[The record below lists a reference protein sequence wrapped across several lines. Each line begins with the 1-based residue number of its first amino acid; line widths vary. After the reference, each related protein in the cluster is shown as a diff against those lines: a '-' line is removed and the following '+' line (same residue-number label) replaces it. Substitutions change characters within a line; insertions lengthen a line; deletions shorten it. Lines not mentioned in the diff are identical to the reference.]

1 MMRKSLSGK
10 LFASFLTVIV
20 LSLSM
25 VGFISYFQASEAL
38 DKSSE
43 KSIAQVIRSASYQTD
58 LYLQNYEKASDSI
71 LSYSQVKQFLDM
83 DPEDNYSYYQYTNDI
98 QKYLFRSLFILY
110 PQINLM
116 YVIGEHGK
124 AISDDN
130 SNQAYSLQFHPLE
143 RYRFLSNHTPD
154 SGRIAILNTNVANEG
169 DQNIITM
176 VRRIRGASSYR
187 PNGIVAIEFKAE
199 DLARIW
205 EPLDLG
211 QGGFFFIM
219 DEFGKLLY
227 RPEGNENLPGLSA
240 DLIRNVFQH
249 PNDSVVEKVDGKEY
263 MFVSR
268 KSDYSKWQ
276 LVVSMPVAELRKPI
290 STIRTTT
297 LVVGV
302 LTLAGT
308 LWLASRFGRSIT
320 KPILILKEGMRETEK
335 GNWRRLETDGRQDE
349 LGGLMRSYNLMVT
362 RLSEMIE
369 RVYEAELTT
378 QKAALELQETRLE
391 RQQAEFQALQLQI
404 NPHFLYNTLETIKCY
419 AVVQDSDEIT
429 EMVEAMAFML
439 RYSIQTNL
447 EEITI
452 ANELR
457 HVLSYMTILK
467 HRIGREFEIDVVIPP
482 ALLLAKTVRLTL
494 QPLIENIFQHAFSNG
509 IEDRHYI
516 RIDARIEG
524 DRLYVLVEDNGSG
537 MSRERLDELRE
548 KLNLNQLADTEG
560 DSRYHRG
567 GIGIM
572 NVHRRIQMVFG
583 EQYGLS
589 VESKENEGTRMILSM
604 PVERGKECFKNKTL
618 LGGIC
623 NDN

>member
-1 MMRKSLSGK
+1 MMKSLSGK

-25 VGFISYFQASEAL
+25 VGFISYFQASSAL
-38 DKSSE
+38 DESSE
-43 KSIAQVIRSASYQTD
+43 KSIAQVIGSASYQMD

-71 LSYSQVKQFLDM
+71 LSYILVKRFLDM
-83 DPEDNYSYYQYTNDI
+83 DPEDSYSYYQYTDEI

-130 SNQAYSLQFHPLE
+130 QNQAYSLLFNPAE
-143 RYRFLSNHTPD
+143 RYRTLGEQTPD
-154 SGRIAILNTNVANEG
+154 SGRIALLNTNYKG
-169 DQNIITM
+169 DRDRNVITM
-176 VRRIRGASSYR
+176 ARKIRGMSAYR
-187 PNGIVAIEFKAE
+187 PNGILAIEFKAE
-199 DLARIW
+199 ELARIW

-219 DEFGKLLY
+219 DEFGQLLY
-227 RPEGNENLPGLSA
+227 RPAGNVHSPELELPGHLTGEVFEHPDSS
-240 DLIRNVFQH
+240 LIREVNG
-249 PNDSVVEKVDGKEY
+249 EEY

-268 KSDYSKWQ
+268 RSEYSGWH
-276 LVVSMPVAELRKPI
+276 LVVSMPVSELRNPI
-290 STIRTTT
+290 ATIRTTT
-297 LVVGV
+297 LAVGI

-308 LWLASRFGRSIT
+308 LLLAMRFGSFIT
-320 KPILILKEGMRETEK
+320 KPIIILKEGMRETEK
-335 GNWRRLETDGRQDE
+335 GNWRRLETDDRQDE
-349 LGGLMRSYNLMVT
+349 LGGLIRSYNVMVT

-391 RQQAEFQALQLQI
+391 RHQAEFQALQLQI

-419 AVVQDSDEIT
+419 AVVQDSGEIT

-439 RYSIQTNL
+439 RYSIQTSL

-467 HRIGREFEIDVVIPP
+467 HRIDREFEIDVVVPP
-482 ALLLAKTVRLTL
+482 MLLLEKTVRLTL
-494 QPLIENIFQHAFSNG
+494 QPLIENIFQHAFPDG
-509 IEDRHYI
+509 IEDRHRI
-516 RIDARIEG
+516 KIDARIEG
-524 DRLYVLVEDNGSG
+524 DRFLVIVEDNGAG
-537 MSRERLDELRE
+537 MGTEQLAGLRER
-548 KLNLNQLADTEG
+548 LNLNQLAEPEG
-560 DSRYHRG
+560 DSLYHTG
-567 GIGIM
+567 GIGLM

-589 VESKENEGTRMILSM
+589 VESELGQGTRMILSM
-604 PVERGKECFKNKTL
+604 PAERKNSKRIKE
-618 LGGIC
+618 
-623 NDN
+623 

>member
-1 MMRKSLSGK
+1 MRKSLSNK
-10 LFASFLTVIV
+10 LFASFLTVIL

-25 VGFISYFQASEAL
+25 VGFISYFQASAEL

-71 LSYSQVKQFLDM
+71 LSYNQVKEFLDM
-83 DPEDNYSYYQYTNDI
+83 DPEDSYSYYQYTNDI

-130 SNQAYSLQFHPLE
+130 SNQAHSLKFHPQE
-143 RYRFLSNHTPD
+143 RYRFLSDHTPE
-154 SGRIAILNTNVANEG
+154 SGRITILNTNVMNEG

-176 VRRIRGASSYR
+176 VRRIRGVASYR
-187 PNGIVAIEFKAE
+187 PKGMVAIEFKAE

-211 QGGFFFIM
+211 QGGSYFIM

-227 RPEGNENLPGLSA
+227 RAEGNKNYPELSA
-240 DLIRNVFQH
+240 EHIQNVFQH

-263 MFVSR
+263 LFVSR

-276 LVVSMPVAELRKPI
+276 LVVSIPVGELRKPI

-297 LVVGV
+297 LVVGA
-302 LTLAGT
+302 LTLVGT
-308 LWLASRFGRSIT
+308 LLLAIWFGRSIT

-335 GNWRRLETDGRQDE
+335 GKWRRLEMNGRQDE

-378 QKAALELQETRLE
+378 QKEALERH
-391 RQQAEFQALQLQI
+391 QAEFQALQLQI
-404 NPHFLYNTLETIKCY
+404 NPHYLYNTLETIKCY

-429 EMVEAMAFML
+429 EIVEAMAFML

-447 EEITI
+447 EEIRI
-452 ANELR
+452 ANELN

-482 ALLLAKTVRLTL
+482 TLLLAKMVRLTL
-494 QPLIENIFQHAFSNG
+494 QPLIENIFQHAFPEG
-509 IEDRHYI
+509 IEDSHYI

-524 DRLYVLVEDNGSG
+524 DRFLVFVEDNGAG
-537 MSRERLDELRE
+537 MSRERLVKLRE

-560 DSRYHRG
+560 DSLYHTG
-567 GIGIM
+567 GIGLM

-589 VESKENEGTRMILSM
+589 VESVENEGTRLILSM
-604 PVERGKECFKNKTL
+604 PAE
-618 LGGIC
+618 
-623 NDN
+623 

>member
-1 MMRKSLSGK
+1 MMRKTLSGK

-25 VGFISYFQASEAL
+25 VGFISYFQASSAL

-43 KSIAQVIRSASYQTD
+43 RTIAQVIRSASYQTD

-71 LSYSQVKQFLDM
+71 LSYYQVKQFMDM
-83 DPEDNYSYYQYTNDI
+83 DPEDSYSYYQYTNDI
-98 QKYLFRSLFILY
+98 QKYLYRSLFILY
-110 PQINLM
+110 PQISLI
-116 YVIGEHGK
+116 YVINEHGK

-130 SNQAYSLQFHPLE
+130 SNQAYSTQFDPGE
-143 RYRFLSNHTPD
+143 RYRILSAQTPD
-154 SGRIAILNTNVANEG
+154 SGRIAILNTNIKN
-169 DQNIITM
+169 DYDPSIITM
-176 VRRIRGASSYR
+176 VRKIRGVSSYQ
-187 PNGIVAIEFKAE
+187 PNGIAAIEFRAAE
-199 DLARIW
+199 LARIW

-211 QGGFFFIM
+211 QGGAFFIL
-219 DEFGKLLY
+219 DEFGRLLY
-227 RPEGNENLPGLSA
+227 RPDGAAGIQELPEP
-240 DLIRNVFQH
+240 LIENVFAH
-249 PNDSVVEKVDGKEY
+249 PNESHVEQVNGEAY
-263 MFVSR
+263 MFVSQ

-276 LVVSMPVAELRKPI
+276 VVVSMPMSELRKPI

-297 LVVGV
+297 LVVGM

-308 LWLASRFGRSIT
+308 LLLATRFGRSIT
-320 KPILILKEGMRETEK
+320 RPIMVLKEGMRETEK
-335 GNWRRLETDGRQDE
+335 GNWQRLKIDDRQDE

-369 RVYEAELTT
+369 RVYEAELST

-419 AVVQDSDEIT
+419 AVVQDSEEIT

-447 EEITI
+447 EEITL

-482 ALLLAKTVRLTL
+482 GLLLEKTVRLTL
-494 QPLIENIFQHAFSNG
+494 QPLIENIFQHAFPEG
-509 IEDRHYI
+509 IEDWHII
-516 RIDARIEG
+516 RIDARLEG
-524 DRLYVLVEDNGSG
+524 DAFLVIVEDNGAG
-537 MSRERLDELRE
+537 MSEGRLEQLRE
-548 KLNLNQLADTEG
+548 KLRLNQLAATEG
-560 DSRYHRG
+560 DSLYHRG
-567 GIGIM
+567 GIGLM

-589 VESKENEGTRMILSM
+589 VESEEGAGTRMILSM
-604 PVERGKECFKNKTL
+604 PAERKEKKL
-618 LGGIC
+618 
-623 NDN
+623 

>member
-1 MMRKSLSGK
+1 MRKSLSNK

-20 LSLSM
+20 LSLAM
-25 VGFISYFQASEAL
+25 VGFISYFQASAEL

-71 LSYSQVKQFLDM
+71 LSYNQVKQFLDM
-83 DPEDNYSYYQYTNDI
+83 DPEDSYSYYQYTNDI
-98 QKYLFRSLFILY
+98 QKDLFRSLFILY

-130 SNQAYSLQFHPLE
+130 SYQAYSLKFDPLE
-143 RYRFLSNHTPD
+143 RYRFLSEHTPE
-154 SGRIAILNTNVANEG
+154 SGRITILNTNVMNEG

-176 VRRIRGASSYR
+176 VRRIRGVSSYH
-187 PNGIVAIEFKAE
+187 PKGIVAIEFKAE

-211 QGGFFFIM
+211 QGGSFFIM

-227 RPEGNENLPGLSA
+227 QPEGNENHPGLSA
-240 DLIRNVFQH
+240 DHIRNVFQH

-263 MFVSR
+263 LFVSR

-276 LVVSMPVAELRKPI
+276 LVVSIPVGELRKPI

-302 LTLAGT
+302 LTLVGT
-308 LWLASRFGRSIT
+308 LLLATWFGRSIT
-320 KPILILKEGMRETEK
+320 KPILILKEGMRQTEK
-335 GNWRRLETDGRQDE
+335 GNWRRLEMNGRQDE
-349 LGGLMRSYNLMVT
+349 LGGLMHSYNLMVS

-378 QKAALELQETRLE
+378 QKEALERH
-391 RQQAEFQALQLQI
+391 QAEFQALQLQI
-404 NPHFLYNTLETIKCY
+404 NPHYLYNTLETIKCY

-429 EMVEAMAFML
+429 EIVEAMAFML

-452 ANELR
+452 ANELN

-467 HRIGREFEIDVVIPP
+467 HRNGREFEIDVVIPP
-482 ALLLAKTVRLTL
+482 TLLLAKMVRLTL
-494 QPLIENIFQHAFSNG
+494 QPLIENIFQHAFPDG

-524 DRLYVLVEDNGSG
+524 DRFLVLVEDNGAG
-537 MSRERLDELRE
+537 MSRERLDKLRE
-548 KLNLNQLADTEG
+548 KLKLNQLADTEG
-560 DSRYHRG
+560 GSLYHRG
-567 GIGIM
+567 GIGLM

-589 VESKENEGTRMILSM
+589 VESEEKEGTRMILSM
-604 PVERGKECFKNKTL
+604 PAE
-618 LGGIC
+618 
-623 NDN
+623 

>member
-1 MMRKSLSGK
+1 MRKSLSNK

-20 LSLSM
+20 LSLAM
-25 VGFISYFQASEAL
+25 VGFISYFQASAEL

-71 LSYSQVKQFLDM
+71 LSYNQVKQFLDM
-83 DPEDNYSYYQYTNDI
+83 DPEDSYSYYQYTNDI
-98 QKYLFRSLFILY
+98 QKDLFRSLFILY

-130 SNQAYSLQFHPLE
+130 SYQAYSLKFHPLE
-143 RYRFLSNHTPD
+143 RYRFLSEHTPE
-154 SGRIAILNTNVANEG
+154 SGRITILNTNVMNEG

-176 VRRIRGASSYR
+176 VRRIRGVSSYH
-187 PNGIVAIEFKAE
+187 PKGIVAIEFKAE

-211 QGGFFFIM
+211 QGGSFFIM

-227 RPEGNENLPGLSA
+227 QPEGNENHPGLSA
-240 DLIRNVFQH
+240 GHIRNVFQH

-263 MFVSR
+263 LFVSR

-276 LVVSMPVAELRKPI
+276 LVVSIPVGELRKPI

-302 LTLAGT
+302 LTLIGT
-308 LWLASRFGRSIT
+308 LLLATWFGRSIT
-320 KPILILKEGMRETEK
+320 KPILILKEGMRQTEK
-335 GNWRRLETDGRQDE
+335 GNWRRLEMNGRQDE
-349 LGGLMRSYNLMVT
+349 LGGLMHSYNLMVS

-378 QKAALELQETRLE
+378 QKEALERH
-391 RQQAEFQALQLQI
+391 QAEFQALQLQI
-404 NPHFLYNTLETIKCY
+404 NPHYLYNTLETIKCY

-429 EMVEAMAFML
+429 EIVEAMAFML

-452 ANELR
+452 ANELN

-467 HRIGREFEIDVVIPP
+467 HRNGREFEIDVVIPP
-482 ALLLAKTVRLTL
+482 TLLLAKMVRLTL
-494 QPLIENIFQHAFSNG
+494 QPLIENIFQHAFPDG

-524 DRLYVLVEDNGSG
+524 DRFLVLVEDNGAG
-537 MSRERLDELRE
+537 MSRERLDKLRE

-560 DSRYHRG
+560 DSLYHRG
-567 GIGIM
+567 GIGLM

-589 VESKENEGTRMILSM
+589 VESEENEGTRMILSM
-604 PVERGKECFKNKTL
+604 PAE
-618 LGGIC
+618 
-623 NDN
+623 

>member
-1 MMRKSLSGK
+1 MRKSLSGK
-10 LFASFLTVIV
+10 LFVSFLTVIV

-25 VGFISYFQASEAL
+25 VGFISYFQASNAL

-71 LSYSQVKQFLDM
+71 LSYYQVKQFLDM
-83 DPEDNYSYYQYTNDI
+83 DPEDSYSYYQYNNDI

-110 PQINLM
+110 PQISLM
-116 YVIGEHGK
+116 YIINEHGK

-130 SNQAYSLQFHPLE
+130 SNQAYSTQFDPLE
-143 RYRFLSNHTPD
+143 RYRVLSSQAPD
-154 SGRIAILNTNVANEG
+154 SGRIAILNTNVKNER
-169 DQNIITM
+169 DPSIVSM
-176 VRRIRGASSYR
+176 VRKIRGVSSYR
-187 PNGIVAIEFKAE
+187 PNGILAIEFKAAE
-199 DLARIW
+199 LARIW

-211 QGGFFFIM
+211 QGGFFFIL
-219 DEFGKLLY
+219 DEFGELLY
-227 RPEGNENLPGLSA
+227 RPEGAAGEELPENLIAS
-240 DLIRNVFQH
+240 VFSH
-249 PNDSVVEKVDGKEY
+249 PNESHMDSVNGEEY

-268 KSDYSKWQ
+268 KSEYSKWQ
-276 LVVSMPVAELRKPI
+276 LVVSMPVSELRKPI

-297 LVVGV
+297 LLVGA

-308 LWLASRFGRSIT
+308 LLLATRFGRSIT
-320 KPILILKEGMRETEK
+320 KPIMILKEGMRETEK
-335 GNWRRLETDGRQDE
+335 GNWLKLNTDDRQDE

-391 RQQAEFQALQLQI
+391 RHQAEFQALQLQI

-467 HRIGREFEIDVVIPP
+467 HRIDRDFEIDVVIPP
-482 ALLLAKTVRLTL
+482 GLLLEKTVRLTL
-494 QPLIENIFQHAFSNG
+494 QPLIENIFQHAFPDG
-509 IEDRHYI
+509 IEDRHRI

-524 DRLYVLVEDNGSG
+524 DRFLVIVEDNGAG
-537 MSRERLDELRE
+537 MSTERLAKLRE
-548 KLNLNQLADTEG
+548 KLDLNQLADTEG
-560 DSRYHRG
+560 DSLYHRG
-567 GIGIM
+567 GIGLM

-589 VESKENEGTRMILSM
+589 VESEEHQGTRMILFM
-604 PVERGKECFKNKTL
+604 PAERRPNRLKDDIKL
-618 LGGIC
+618 
-623 NDN
+623 